1 LLLEQ
6 GELAGTSLAAV
17 DAVHGKG
24 HVFEGFGLFGQSF
37 EVAAGQDHER
47 GIEII
52 GIERTKEGT
61 HTADI
66 VAHSHDRTPLKTQ
79 IDFSRYCQPV
89 HDSLFALCVDFV
101 N

>member
-6 GELAGTSLAAV
+6 GELAGTSFAAA

-24 HVFEGFGLFGQSF
+24 HVFEGFGLFGQGF
-37 EVAAGQDHER
+37 EIATGQSHER

-66 VAHSHDRTPLKTQ
+66 VAHSHDRTPVKTQ
-79 IDFSRYCQPV
+79 IDFSCFCQPV